1 MIQLVL
7 YQKYSAKEV
16 HTIFAP
22 TMPFSPVDGAWGGD
36 PIVGLYDRRNDYL
49 FLTTQEGRPGLS
61 EEGIT
66 EEGVFTWRSM
76 PGQTLKD
83 PQIQGFIR
91 HDELKNSIYLF
102 YRQKLQGRYTYL
114 GRLKYLRHDKTR
126 EKPVY
131 IQWQIIDWN
140 ISNREVR
147 RLGLV
152 FKDTPKAMNNERL
165 PLRRML
171 EESLP
176 GKIHGREGISTEE
189 FRHDKAADHSIE
201 EAQDSDLNLAGEMM
215 VIAREK
221 RSLIE
226 AGRADLA
233 HKVRHVAAI
242 QGEYAGYDIESYTHD
257 AQVKYIE
264 VKTTRGPAQSP
275 FYLKPHELEFAR
287 NHPGN
292 FYLYRV
298 YEYDEILNAGKLYI
312 TSRKI
317 EEHFQ
322 LAPTIYR
329 VVPGDLF

>member
-1 MIQLVL
+1 MIQLAL

-22 TMPFSPVDGAWGGD
+22 TMPSSPIDGAWGEAS
-36 PIVGLYDRRNDYL
+36 IVSVPDHPGDYL
-49 FLTTQEGRPGLS
+49 FFPTQECRPGSLD
-61 EEGIT
+61 EGIT
-66 EEGVFTWRSM
+66 REGVFTWRSM

-83 PQIQGFIR
+83 SQIQEFIR

-140 ISNREVR
+140 ISSREVS
-147 RLGLV
+147 RLSLV
-152 FKDTPKAMNNERL
+152 LKDAPKGVNKEHV

-176 GKIHGREGISTEE
+176 RPIHAREGISTEL
-189 FRHDKAADHSIE
+189 FRHDKAADHSVE

-264 VKTTRGPAQSP
+264 VKTTRGPALSP

-292 FYLYRV
+292 YYLYRV

-312 TSRKI
+312 TSGKI

-322 LAPTIYR
+322 LAPTMYR